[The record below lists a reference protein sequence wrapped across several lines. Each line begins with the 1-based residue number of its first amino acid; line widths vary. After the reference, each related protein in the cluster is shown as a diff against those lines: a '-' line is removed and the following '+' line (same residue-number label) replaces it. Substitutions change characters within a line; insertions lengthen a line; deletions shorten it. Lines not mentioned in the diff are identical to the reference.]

1 MVVAKSRRSNAAI
14 KVETTEIDQVG
25 ALLADLPEREKTE
38 VPLRD
43 AIEELQDSLRASLGK
58 GYSYEELTKI
68 LNDSGIAISA
78 STLKRYLSIVQ
89 KKPATVGKTRAK
101 RVSKD
106 RGSARL

>member
-1 MVVAKSRRSNAAI
+1 MVIAKSRRSNAAI

-43 AIEELQDSLRASLGK
+43 AIEELHDLLRASLNK
-58 GYSYEELTKI
+58 GYSYDELTKI

-89 KKPATVGKTRAK
+89 KKPTTRSKTKPK
-101 RVSKD
+101 RTRKV
-106 RGSARL
+106 